1 MYLPNDIERQLPH
14 HEMIF
19 VEVGKFLMGSDDN
32 EAFSDE
38 QPIQEVQVSS
48 FYLAKYPV
56 TQALWKAVMGADQ
69 NPSYF
74 RGDNR
79 PVEQVSWE
87 EARDFIEKLNHLTYR
102 KTYRLPSEAEWE
114 YAARGGKLS
123 QGYKYSGSDKL
134 GEVGWYSGN
143 THGETKSVGQ
153 KDPNEL
159 GLFDLSGN
167 VWEWVQDQ
175 WHGYYEG
182 RPLDG
187 SAWEDREE
195 GAHRVLRGGRW
206 VSSPQGCRVSCRLN
220 YAPAYRLNN
229 VGFRLAL
236 SLQSDD

>member
-19 VEVGKFLMGSDDN
+19 VEGGKFLMGSDDN

-69 NPSYF
+69 NPSFF
-74 RGDNR
+74 RGDDR

-87 EARDFIEKLNHLTYR
+87 DAQVFIEKLQRIAER
-102 KTYRLPSEAEWE
+102 KYRLPSEAEWE

-123 QGYKYSGSDKL
+123 QGYKYAGSDNL
-134 GEVGWYSGN
+134 YEVGWYYGIS
-143 THGETKSVGQ
+143 HGETKSVGQ

-159 GLFDLSGN
+159 GLYDLSGN
-167 VWEWVQDQ
+167 VYEWIQDQ
-175 WHGYYEG
+175 WHINHEG

-187 SAWEDREE
+187 NAWEDREE
-195 GAHRVLRGGRW
+195 GAYRVLRGGYWGDYPRFCRISDRT
-206 VSSPQGCRVSCRLN
+206 SSG
-220 YAPAYRLNN
+220 PADRDNDI
-229 VGFRLAL
+229 GFRLAL
-236 SLQSDD
+236 SLQSDG